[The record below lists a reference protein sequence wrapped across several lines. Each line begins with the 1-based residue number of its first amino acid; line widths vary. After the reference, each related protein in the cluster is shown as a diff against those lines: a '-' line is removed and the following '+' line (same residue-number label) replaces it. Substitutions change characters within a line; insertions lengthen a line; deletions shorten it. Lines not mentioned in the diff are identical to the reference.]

1 MSKILVTKPFQAPF
15 EEVVEQLKQVWDAE
29 WLTNNGPLLRQLEHD
44 LGAYLGTENLAVV
57 GNGTLAIQVAL
68 RALEVSGEVITTPFS
83 YVATTSSIVYEGFTP
98 VFVDIDP
105 NTFTIDPK
113 AIEAS
118 ITEKTT
124 AILATHIFGIPCD
137 VEAIEALAKKHD
149 LKVIYD
155 AAHCFGSTYKG
166 RSVLSYGD
174 ISTLSMHATK
184 LFHSVEGGAIVV
196 NDNDQ
201 EKVDSVHGWVTPL
214 RYKVDRLRNFGH
226 NGPEEFDGVG
236 INAKNS
242 EFHAAVGLV
251 NLRYADRIMA
261 NRAHQHEVYNE
272 ALKSVELIRPGVDP
286 QVGWNHSYYP
296 VVFESEEETMAVLN
310 GLAENEI
317 YARRY
322 FYPVL
327 NSLEY
332 IKDKGQTPVAQSIST
347 RILCLPLYW
356 GLTDEEIQR
365 VAAHIVRICEN
376 FRG

>member
-15 EEVVEQLKQVWDAE
+15 EEVIQQLQQVWDAE
-29 WLTNNGPLLRQLEHD
+29 WLTNNGPQLRQLEHD
-44 LGAYLGTENLAVV
+44 LGAYMGTENLAVV
-57 GNGTLAIQVAL
+57 GNGTLAIQIAL
-68 RALEVSGEVITTPFS
+68 RALDLSGEIITTPFS

-105 NTFTIDPK
+105 ATFTIDPK
-113 AIEAS
+113 AIEAH

-137 VEAIEALAKKHD
+137 VEAIEALAKKHN

-184 LFHSVEGGAIVV
+184 LFHCVEGGAIVV
-196 NDNDQ
+196 NDN
-201 EKVDSVHGWVTPL
+201 EEAKVDSVHGWVTPL
-214 RYKVDRLRNFGH
+214 RYRVDRLRNFGH
-226 NGPEEFDGVG
+226 NGPEVFDGVG

-242 EFHAAVGLV
+242 EFHAAMGLV

-261 NRAHQHEVYNE
+261 DRAHQHAVYNA
-272 ALKSVELIRPGVDP
+272 ALAPIDLIRPAVNEH
-286 QVGWNHSYYP
+286 VGWNHSYYP
-296 VVFESEEETMAVLN
+296 VVFESEEETLAVLD
-310 GLAENEI
+310 GLAAQEI

-327 NSLEY
+327 NSLDY
-332 IKDKGQTPVAQSIST
+332 ITDKGHTPVAHSIST

-356 GLTDEEIQR
+356 GLTDAEIER
-365 VAAHIVRICEN
+365 VASVIVEICQKQ
-376 FRG
+376 RA